1 MTPIVCYALDLDRN
15 LYLSVVGS
23 AVLVTSAMRRC
34 FKRFYHI
41 AVGFIIMT
49 FLAKSWTRSHDWLNE
64 EALFRSGLRVC
75 PNNAKVHYNV
85 AKTLSWPRHSGRTEL
100 AKMEYQRALRLH
112 PEYEQAMN
120 NLVS

>member
-1 MTPIVCYALDLDRN
+1 M
-15 LYLSVVGS
+15 VGS

-85 AKTLSWPRHSGRTEL
+85 AKTLSSSGRTEL